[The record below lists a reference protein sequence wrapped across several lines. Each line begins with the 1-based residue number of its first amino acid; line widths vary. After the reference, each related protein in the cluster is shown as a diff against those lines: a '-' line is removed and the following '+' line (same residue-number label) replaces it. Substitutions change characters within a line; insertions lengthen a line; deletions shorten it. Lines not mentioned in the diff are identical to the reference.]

1 MSITILS
8 LRFRAA
14 VVLVLAVVFGSQ
26 LSRSVFPQPATQTQN
41 QIRTVEGQ
49 VLTSPY
55 LPAIR
60 IRFDSKFNYVG
71 KQRFVLYERA
81 QAEQFFFVAADN
93 RGRIQRMYLVQFEG
107 YLPGVD
113 AAYDYPATQTV
124 TLAGQTYLVN
134 AEAVSNVSD
143 VIKQDPQSDMARA
156 AAFLQSK
163 GLHISNSIRFQR
175 FVRLVDDAKRNELLL
190 IYVEDATTPAAQ
202 DKLGKEFLA
211 RAMQGFTIL

>member
-1 MSITILS
+1 MLISIFS

-14 VVLVLAVVFGSQ
+14 AVLVLAVVFWSQ
-26 LSRSVFPQPATQTQN
+26 PSHSVFPQAATQTH
-41 QIRTVEGQ
+41 RRAVDRQ
-49 VLTSPY
+49 VLTSTY

-60 IRFDSKFNYVG
+60 IRFDRKFNYVG
-71 KQRFVLYERA
+71 TQRFVLYERA
-81 QAEQFFFVAADN
+81 QADQFFFVDADN
-93 RGRIQRMYLVQFEG
+93 RGRIRRMYLVQFEG

-134 AEAVSNVSD
+134 AETVLNVSD
-143 VIKQDPQSDMARA
+143 VIKQNPQSDTARA

-163 GLHISNSIRFQR
+163 GLRISDSIRFQR

-190 IYVEDATTPAAQ
+190 IYVEDATAPAAQ